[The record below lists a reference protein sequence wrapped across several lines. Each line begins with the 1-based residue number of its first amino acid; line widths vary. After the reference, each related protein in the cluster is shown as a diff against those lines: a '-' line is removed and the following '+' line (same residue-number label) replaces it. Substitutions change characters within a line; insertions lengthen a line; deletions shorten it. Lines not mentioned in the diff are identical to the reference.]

1 MHFFER
7 TLIVNGIASYS
18 ELFDACRVLFG
29 PDIDL
34 SVDFLH
40 YLHFDGVKAA
50 FRRRAKETHPDLS
63 HIVSSHNQSHNA
75 EHFRRA
81 NEAYEL
87 LGRFIR
93 NRRVQVRK
101 EGVVNSGSAKSE
113 RSRDDGGALYQ
124 GTVPTRPLPLGR
136 FLYYQGV
143 IPYRTLLDAVTWQR
157 RSRATI
163 GSIARQWGW
172 LSPSDVE
179 TVLAIRHGERFGEK
193 AVRSGLLNAF
203 QVKLLLL
210 HQNSQN
216 RRIGH
221 YFVQHNIVSRQ
232 QMEMLVREQLMHNKR
247 YGRR

>member
-1 MHFFER
+1 M
-7 TLIVNGIASYS
+7 VNGTASYS
-18 ELFDACRVLFG
+18 ELFDACRILFG

-40 YLHFDGVKAA
+40 YLHYDGVKAA
-50 FRRRAKETHPDLS
+50 FRRKAKETHPDLS
-63 HIVSSHNQSHNA
+63 LFVSPHNHSHNA

-87 LGRFIR
+87 LGKFIQ
-93 NRRVQVRK
+93 NRRPQVRR
-101 EGVVNSGSAKSE
+101 ERIDHGDFAGSESHRK
-113 RSRDDGGALYQ
+113 GGGTFHQ
-124 GTVPTRPLPLGR
+124 GPVPPRPLPLGR
-136 FLYYQGV
+136 FLYYRGV

-157 RSRATI
+157 RSRAMI
-163 GSIARQWGW
+163 GSIAREWGW
-172 LSPSDVE
+172 LSFSEVE
-179 TVLAIRHGERFGEK
+179 TVLANRHGGRFGEK

-221 YFVQHNIVSRQ
+221 YFVQHDILSRQ
-232 QMEMLVREQLMHNKR
+232 QVEILARDHFRHNMR
-247 YGRR
+247 YGKR